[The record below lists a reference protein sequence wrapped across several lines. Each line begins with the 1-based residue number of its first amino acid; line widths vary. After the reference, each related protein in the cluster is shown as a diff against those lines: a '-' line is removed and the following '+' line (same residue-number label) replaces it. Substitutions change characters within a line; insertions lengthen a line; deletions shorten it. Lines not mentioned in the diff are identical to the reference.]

1 MTDFTAA
8 RHNMVES
15 QVRTNKVTDERLIA
29 AMESIPREQFVP
41 SDLRS
46 VAYVDEDLRVAR
58 GRFLLEPMLLAR
70 LLQVAEVQPTDI
82 ALDIGPATGYST
94 AVLARL
100 CDTVVGVEANA
111 DLVEQA
117 SETLTEL
124 GIDNAVVIEGD
135 LRAGN
140 PAQGPYNVILF
151 NGAIADLP
159 QSIADQLADGGRLVA
174 VKRPGS
180 GLGQATLVTKYGDI
194 QSARVIFDA
203 ATPYLPGYEPKPAFV
218 F

>member
-29 AMESIPREQFVP
+29 AMETIPRELFVP

-94 AVLARL
+94 AVLASL
-100 CDTVVGVEANA
+100 CDTVVGVEADA
-111 DLVEQA
+111 TLVEQA

-151 NGAIADLP
+151 NGAIADVP